1 MANASSEVPA
11 AELPVSVGKV
21 AKGKRYKV
29 HGELGRGGMG
39 EVRYVVDRWLRRGLA
54 MKLLGDDMKDDH
66 DSLTRFVEEAQ
77 ITGQLDHP
85 NIVPVYELG
94 RTPAGEPFF
103 TMKRVRGVT
112 FADAVL
118 DLGAAKLSVD
128 NLERLVDIVIR
139 VCDALEFAHS
149 RGVVHRDI
157 KPTNV
162 MIGDFGQVF
171 LLDWG
176 LAQINSSERL
186 TSDKGRVVGTPGFMA
201 PEQALQEHV
210 DERCDIYALGGLLYC
225 VLSDRMPHPGRTAQ
239 ARLAHTRAEPV
250 SPPNEVRS
258 GADLPPELCRIAM
271 KALAREPDARYA
283 SVADLRKDLRQFQR
297 GGGWLH
303 TREITAGTEIIREG
317 DDAANA
323 YIVVS
328 GVCEAVHVSDGKR
341 RVLRRM
347 GPGEVFGETALL
359 TGRKRT
365 ASVYAVDDVVLKVVT
380 RASLDREL
388 QRSSWVHAIVR
399 VLAERFG
406 DVDERLRALERNQ
419 P

>member
-1 MANASSEVPA
+1 
-11 AELPVSVGKV
+11 
-21 AKGKRYKV
+21 
-29 HGELGRGGMG
+29 
-39 EVRYVVDRWLRRGLA
+39 
-54 MKLLGDDMKDDH
+54 
-66 DSLTRFVEEAQ
+66 
-77 ITGQLDHP
+77 
-85 NIVPVYELG
+85 
-94 RTPAGEPFF
+94 
-103 TMKRVRGVT
+103 
-112 FADAVL
+112 
-118 DLGAAKLSVD
+118 
-128 NLERLVDIVIR
+128 
-139 VCDALEFAHS
+139 
-149 RGVVHRDI
+149 
-157 KPTNV
+157 
-162 MIGDFGQVF
+162 
-171 LLDWG
+171 
-176 LAQINSSERL
+176 
-186 TSDKGRVVGTPGFMA
+186 
-201 PEQALQEHV
+201 
-210 DERCDIYALGGLLYC
+210 
-225 VLSDRMPHPGRTAQ
+225 MPHPGRTAQ
-239 ARLAHTRAEPV
+239 ARLAHTREQPV
-250 SPPNEVRS
+250 SPPNEVRP

-303 TREITAGTEIIREG
+303 TREISAGTEIIREG

-328 GVCEAVHVSDGKR
+328 GVCEAVHVSASER

-406 DVDERLRALERNQ
+406 DVDERLRALERDQ